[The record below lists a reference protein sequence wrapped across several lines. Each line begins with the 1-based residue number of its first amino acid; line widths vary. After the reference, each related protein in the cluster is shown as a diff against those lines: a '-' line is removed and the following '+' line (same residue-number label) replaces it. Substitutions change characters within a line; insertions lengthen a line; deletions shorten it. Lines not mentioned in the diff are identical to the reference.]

1 MFAILCYIWHLLSSE
16 SSCVINLINP
26 YQGGMG
32 IDNVSDFPTFV
43 KGRRQNLQGNRI
55 SIWEL
60 RLEVLSA
67 WRSKPLPHA

>member
-16 SSCVINLINP
+16 SFCVINLINP

-43 KGRRQNLQGNRI
+43 KGRRQNL
-55 SIWEL
+55 WYAL
-60 RLEVLSA
+60 FVYVVMA
-67 WRSKPLPHA
+67 WYTTFIPLPGG